1 MELPGSDPFA
11 ASSVVPQP
19 PVPEGLSLA
28 KLENMLSDI
37 RFQPKWRE
45 ESDRACDYYDSH
57 QLTPERLQRM
67 ERLGIPALVTNL
79 IRPTIDAVLGLEAKT
94 RTDFRVIEEDYNTPI
109 PETLLNAL
117 NQKLTE
123 AERESH
129 ADRAIAEAHAS
140 QIKAGVGWVE
150 VSRSTDALD
159 YPYRVANVHRSEIWW
174 DWRAKKL
181 DLSDAR
187 YLVRKRR
194 FDVDELTALM
204 PEHAEV
210 ITNAVSG
217 GFRTWQWETRDLYD
231 PALSYAADVERTT
244 NLDDAEWRDAERKR
258 ATLFEV
264 WYRSWKRGKVMKL
277 PNGRVVP
284 FNPIDQMHIQALE
297 AGVVRPYEATYS
309 EVRVAFYLGPHQL
322 YDFKSPYS
330 HRHFPYIPFWGFKED
345 KAGVPYGLIRSMMS
359 PQDVVNSAD
368 AKMHWMLNARR
379 LVATSDAIDTRHNSW
394 RQVQD
399 ELARPDAVVLL
410 DPNKPNAKF
419 SVDIDFQL
427 SNQQYQRRT
436 QAANDIE
443 NAGGVFKSM
452 MGKEG
457 GADSGIAINALIE
470 QGSIT
475 LAKINDGYRFARRQ
489 VGELLFS
496 MVREDLI
503 GQQTTVHVPAT
514 YGASRKR
521 VEVPLNVPQDDG
533 SIANN
538 VALVNAKVVLT
549 DVPSTPA
556 FRAQQLQV
564 LSEVVKSLPPEMQ
577 MMTID
582 VLIKLTDV
590 PEKDLLIE
598 RLRRAAGIQDVPPEQ
613 EDQAAGAQQ
622 EAADQANALANA
634 AQEAS
639 IDVNVA
645 KAENIRAVTE
655 NLQATTD
662 KLSLEIQAL
671 EMDLQAR
678 GEGGESD
685 EDSLMDGM
693 SAGMDDKH
701 QEEMDRM
708 EEEHQALRD
717 EVQALKQQ
725 LQNNSAKLELKR
737 YEIDGKQDVAKM
749 RAASEHAGRAVTT
762 TAAAYAAN
770 QKPTA
775 PGNAP

>member
-1 MELPGSDPFA
+1 MIGTITDTTTELPGSDPFA
-11 ASSVVPQP
+11 ASALPSITLQP
-19 PVPEGLSLA
+19 PVPEGLSLTR
-28 KLENMLSDI
+28 LENMLSDI

-45 ESDRACDYYDSH
+45 ESDKAADYYDGH
-57 QLTPERLQRM
+57 QLTPERMQRM
-67 ERLGIPALVTNL
+67 QRLGIPSLVTNL
-79 IRPTIDAVLGLEAKT
+79 VRPTIDAVLGLEAKT
-94 RTDFRVIEEDYNTPI
+94 RTDWRVIEEDYNTPV
-109 PETLLNAL
+109 PEPLLNAL

-150 VSRSTDALD
+150 VARSTDALE
-159 YPYRVANVHRSEIWW
+159 YPYRVAQVHRSEIWW

-181 DLSDAR
+181 DLTDAR

-204 PEHAEV
+204 PEHAEM
-210 ITNAVSG
+210 ISKACAG

-231 PALSYAADVERTT
+231 PALAYAADVERIT
-244 NLDDAEWRDAERKR
+244 NLDEDEWRDAERKR

-264 WYRSWKRGKVMKL
+264 WYRKWTRGKVMKL

-284 FNPIDQMHIQALE
+284 FNPIDQRHIQALA
-297 AGVVRPYEATYS
+297 AGVVQPYEATYS
-309 EVRVAFYLGPHQL
+309 EIRVAFYLGPHQL

-330 HRHFPYIPFWGFKED
+330 HRYFPYVPFWGFKED
-345 KAGVPYGLIRSMMS
+345 KSGVPYGLIRSMIS

-379 LVATSDAIDTRHNSW
+379 LVASSDAIDTRHNSW

-410 DPNKPNAKF
+410 DPNKPTSKF
-419 SVDIDFQL
+419 DVHQDFQL
-427 SNQQYQRRT
+427 TTQQYQRRV

-443 NAGGVFKSM
+443 NAGGVFKAM

-470 QGSIT
+470 QGSVT

-489 VGELLFS
+489 VGEMLFS
-496 MVREDLI
+496 LVREDLI
-503 GQQTTVHVPAT
+503 GQQTTVHVQPI
-514 YGASRKR
+514 YGSSRKR
-521 VEVPLNVPQDDG
+521 VPVPLNVPQDDG
-533 SIANN
+533 SVQNN
-538 VALVNAKVVLT
+538 VALVNAKVVLS

-582 VLIKLTDV
+582 VLVKLTDV

-598 RLRRAAGIQDVPPEQ
+598 RLRRAAGIQDIPPEL
-613 EDQAAGAQQ
+613 EEQALAAQQ
-622 EAADQANALANA
+622 EAAAQANALAVA
-634 AQEAS
+634 AQEAT
-639 IDVNVA
+639 IEVNRA
-645 KAENIRAVTE
+645 KAENLRAATE
-655 NLQATTD
+655 KLIQEAETLELDLQARID
-662 KLSLEIQAL
+662 GGVPSDDPAAQSLADEHQSALAEIQAL
-671 EMDLQAR
+671 KLQLQSKR
-678 GEGGESD
+678 
-685 EDSLMDGM
+685 
-693 SAGMDDKH
+693 DKLTA
-701 QEEMDRM
+701 DT
-708 EEEHQALRD
+708 
-717 EVQALKQQ
+717 ALK
-725 LQNNSAKLELKR
+725 K
-737 YEIDGKQDVAKM
+737 YEIDGKLEIEDK
-749 RAASEHAGRAVTT
+749 RADSEHAARVMK
-762 TAAAYAAN
+762 AAQQLHASN
-770 QKPTA
+770 QKPPA
-775 PGNAP
+775 PGKKP